1 MGLVQ
6 VQPEDHRV
14 AILESA
20 FYLRFFLFFLIA
32 VLNLPPPLSQT
43 ANIQHLEVDD
53 ILVNCS
59 AVKLRTILLLETCFS
74 VEGS

>member
-14 AILESA
+14 AILEST
-20 FYLRFFLFFLIA
+20 FYLRLFFFLIA
-32 VLNLPPPLSQT
+32 VLNLPPHPLSQI

-59 AVKLRTILLLETCFS
+59 AVKLRTILFPETCFS